1 MPQWEKRRVGRTTLE
16 VTTLGLGTATMGGS
30 RIPVTQHEGEAIVR
44 AGWQAGVRYFD
55 TAPFYGVGAA
65 ERRVGDAL
73 RDEPRDSWVLS
84 TKVGRLLRP
93 RTAPGGSTDGRLAPL
108 PFEVIYDYGY
118 DAIMRSVE
126 DSYQRL
132 GLAKI
137 DILYVHDIGEY
148 QHGREENAR
157 HIKVLRESGYKALDE
172 LRRTGVVSAI
182 GIGVNEKAVLIEA
195 MGFGDWDAFLLAG
208 RYTLLE
214 QGPLDDLLPLCV
226 QRGTSIVVGG
236 PLNSGILA
244 GRDTWNYAAA
254 PPEIVARVKQIQ
266 AVCDAHNVPLPAAA
280 LQFPLAHPAVC
291 AIIPGPRSAAEFDA
305 NLPLFT
311 QSIPAALWSDLKSAG
326 LLHRDAPTP
335 A

>member
-1 MPQWEKRRVGRTTLE
+1 MNGIEQGLRPLLFVPCLFFGSSMYLE
-16 VTTLGLGTATMGGS
+16 FPDLVVLGTGVGQGDMVARARTES
-30 RIPVTQHEGEAIVR
+30 VARRLKAVADPTRLAILHSL
-44 AGWQAGVRYFD
+44 A
-55 TAPFYGVGAA
+55 TAPSTVGELA
-65 ERRVGDAL
+65 
-73 RDEPRDSWVLS
+73 VLFRIAQPTVS
-84 TKVGRLLRP
+84 MHV
-93 RTAPGGSTDGRLAPL
+93 
-108 PFEVIYDYGY
+108 
-118 DAIMRSVE
+118 
-126 DSYQRL
+126 
-132 GLAKI
+132 
-137 DILYVHDIGEY
+137 
-148 QHGREENAR
+148 
-157 HIKVLRESGYKALDE
+157 KVLRESGYKALDE

-182 GIGVNEKAVLIEA
+182 GIGVNEKEVLIEA